1 MPETAAPT
9 AAGSAVSPSE
19 NLWQALGYFAL
30 YRLTIAALLVV
41 LNLFRRWPVSELN
54 IDARL
59 GIWTAGAY
67 LIFGLLFLI
76 AVNGRMASFA
86 LLRNL
91 QVPAD
96 TLALTLFLH
105 ASGGVAGGFGI
116 LQVVATAGA
125 CLLAGRR
132 VAVAYASLATIALL
146 SQTLFGILRLDYLT
160 TSYTHAGL
168 LGLSCFVTG
177 LLAAF
182 MGEQVRG
189 SAALVAA
196 RDAELRSLER
206 LNEYVVQRMQ
216 SGILVLDEH
225 RRIVLANQ
233 AALRMTARHT
243 PVLGVELQEL
253 SGMLNLAWRAWRKRG
268 GNSRTPL
275 TLDPQGVDAIVSF
288 ASLSNDGRDTLVFLE
303 DTAEI
308 HQRAQQ
314 IKLASLGRLTASIAH
329 EIRNPLAAIS
339 HAGQLLSESQALPPE
354 DRRLVQ
360 IIGEHSV
367 RMNDI
372 VKNVLMIGRRDSA
385 KVEEFELR
393 AWLATFL
400 QELAERRGL
409 QPGDLSLEGETADI
423 TVSMDKSQLHQVLW
437 NLGENALRFSRE
449 PPLLR
454 LFTGREAG
462 TGRAFLD
469 IIDTGPGMPVQ
480 VAEQIF
486 EPFFTTDASGNGL
499 GLYIAR
505 ELCEANQMSLNLV
518 RHDERGC
525 VFRLRL
531 LPTNTS
537 LEPPAE

>member
-1 MPETAAPT
+1 MRGRDGAA
-9 AAGSAVSPSE
+9 SPSE

-30 YRLTIAALLVV
+30 YRLTIASLLVALSV
-41 LNLFRRWPVSELN
+41 FRRWPAYA
-54 IDARL
+54 IDIDPRL
-59 GIWTAGAY
+59 GLWTAASY
-67 LIFGLLFLI
+67 LGFSLLFMS
-76 AVNGRMASFA
+76 AVQRRVGGFA
-86 LLRNL
+86 LLRNV

-125 CLLAGRR
+125 CLLASRKA
-132 VAVAYASLATIALL
+132 AVAYASLATLALL
-146 SQTLFGILRLDYLT
+146 GQTLFGILRLDYLT
-160 TSYTHAGL
+160 TSYTQAGL
-168 LGLSCFVTG
+168 LGLGCFVTG

-216 SGILVLDEH
+216 AGILVLDEN

-233 AALRMTARHT
+233 AALRMTARRE
-243 PVLGVELQEL
+243 PVEGLPLQEL
-253 SGMLNLAWRAWRKRG
+253 SGMLNLAWRAWRTRG

-339 HAGQLLSESQALPPE
+339 HAGQLLSESSALPLE

-372 VKNVLMIGRRDSA
+372 VKNVLMIGRRDHA
-385 KVEEFELR
+385 KVEQFELR
-393 AWLATFL
+393 AWLAEFL
-400 QELAERRGL
+400 RELAERRGL
-409 QPGDLSLEGETADI
+409 PPDALRLEGEAVEI
-423 TVSMDKSQLHQVLW
+423 TLNMDKSQLHQVLW

-449 PPLLR
+449 KPLLQ
-454 LFTGREAG
+454 LVTGFEPA

-469 IIDTGPGMPVQ
+469 IVDTGPGMPVP

-505 ELCEANQMSLNLV
+505 ELCEANQMSLNLL
-518 RHDERGC
+518 RHDARGC
-525 VFRLRL
+525 VFRLWL
-531 LPTNTS
+531 LPANPLPELAT
-537 LEPPAE
+537 A